1 MMHDEAY
8 GKAELQWSR
17 RRTST
22 ETRPARSERFL
33 RGPHVGRE
41 SPSADELRHAFRVE
55 EMRTQRRSDGT
66 VSIEGV
72 RFEVPGRYRH
82 MERLSVRYAS
92 WDLGRVHNSLTQDEK
107 DEKESQWIEQ
117 ENAKTPQ

>member
-1 MMHDEAY
+1 MMHDAAY

-55 EMRTQRRSDGT
+55 EMRMGLIHSRRRVGCVAATAS
-66 VSIEGV
+66 GV
-72 RFEVPGRYRH
+72 CDFAPAFRMLLR
-82 MERLSVRYAS
+82 A
-92 WDLGRVHNSLTQDEK
+92 
-107 DEKESQWIEQ
+107 
-117 ENAKTPQ
+117 A